1 MFHVHI
7 NPIQF
12 VFLGI
17 KCSVRMI
24 IAIRTFD
31 MKHFPNTF
39 TTVAEHFNS
48 NSVINLTLITF
59 TDLCIQIYRLDLLV
73 IIPFYYTWFTC
84 SFSINAPF
92 CKISRFANAVDFLW
106 SCEGIFLLCFLGQ
119 WQSPGIGPRGT
130 ILFKH

>member
-1 MFHVHI
+1 MPKKIILSHSLTITLLKRPFLVLYVHII

-48 NSVINLTLITF
+48 KSVINLTF

-73 IIPFYYTWFTC
+73 IIPFYNTLLPC
-84 SFSINAPF
+84 SFYTNAPF
-92 CKISRFANAVDFLW
+92 CKISSFANAVDFL
-106 SCEGIFLLCFLGQ
+106 
-119 WQSPGIGPRGT
+119 
-130 ILFKH
+130 